1 MVMHSRS
8 RPSFLPVPLAQ
19 IDRKQAKLAVTS
31 LGVALVT
38 AATVVALIVRF
49 L

>member
-8 RPSFLPVPLAQ
+8 RPSFLPIPLEQ
-19 IDRKQAKLAVTS
+19 IEPKQAKLAITS
-31 LGVALVT
+31 LGVALVA

>member
-8 RPSFLPVPLAQ
+8 RPSFLPIPVDHVDPA
-19 IDRKQAKLAVTS
+19 QAKLAVTT
-31 LGVALVT
+31 LGVAIVT
-38 AATVVALIVRF
+38 LATVVALIVRF